1 MARNE
6 RPDQEMEGRLRE
18 HFAEEAEE
26 LRAPDDL
33 WARLESRLG
42 EQQPPRFA
50 SLRGGVAA
58 ISEMPWIPAAA
69 AAVLVVGVGIGAWA
83 LAGGGAGSGG
93 DDDDTAAAPAYAVS
107 DRDDPQAA
115 ATQAAATQ
123 AAMAAATEATTEVEA
138 AAAAPEATAVAREQ
152 AERVQ
157 PAPTEAPAATPAP
170 TQAAEAT
177 QAPQATTAT
186 PEPEPSEPDPVEEGA
201 TSEDDSADDGAV
213 SEPGE
218 PDADDMADAGMDMA
232 DGDYDDMADEMAPE
246 SGATGGG
253 PSEPRLSTPE
263 PPEQPPA
270 TTFRDYER
278 TGIIETST
286 DAVSTFSLDT
296 DRTSYFLA
304 LTWVRDG
311 YPVNPDSVRAE
322 EWINSFD
329 YDYAGPGDERS
340 FAITSNLVLHPLEP
354 GWHLARI
361 AMQAPELRDDAP
373 LNVTLVLD
381 ASGSMASGNRVAI
394 ARAAAEAIRQ
404 SLGPD
409 DRIAVVHFT
418 DTVLDAYTVEHSAPD
433 DGDVAWSIERLN
445 PHYSTNVQAGL
456 NLGVELAAEARRERP
471 DAFNYIILMSDGVA
485 NVDATDPFAILE
497 TAQDSDTRNPLRLIT
512 IGVGIENYN
521 DYLLEQLA
529 QHGNGWYRYLDTP
542 DQAQRMFTRENW
554 LALSTPFADQ
564 ARAQVTWDPAV
575 VRSWRIVGYENRVT
589 PDHTFEQDRKEFAEL
604 PSGAATTVFYEL
616 QLHEGVS
623 PSAVLGSVEVRW
635 VDPRSGESR
644 SQSTR
649 LAGVTHA
656 GFGTADQ
663 YLRLGAIVGLAADR
677 YSALSPQVENAE
689 VDYGGILDDLETL
702 RGQLDAL
709 RGSLGSTQAYD
720 DMSLVLKHLTR
731 RAAELAPP
739 DSGYS
744 R

>member
-26 LRAPDDL
+26 LRAPADL
-33 WARLESRLG
+33 WERLESRLG

-83 LAGGGAGSGG
+83 LAGGSGDGSG
-93 DDDDTAAAPAYAVS
+93 DDDDVAAAPAYAAAE
-107 DRDDPQAA
+107 RDDRETVATAAA
-115 ATQAAATQ
+115 ATAAP
-123 AAMAAATEATTEVEA
+123 TEAAVEVEA
-138 AAAAPEATAVAREQ
+138 AAATATSLPREQ
-152 AERVQ
+152 AERAQ
-157 PAPTEAPAATPAP
+157 PAPTEAAQATQAPAQAATPAP
-170 TQAAEAT
+170 
-177 QAPQATTAT
+177 
-186 PEPEPSEPDPVEEGA
+186 EPDTVEEGS
-201 TSEDDSADDGAV
+201 TSEDDSADDAAATG
-213 SEPGE
+213 PGE
-218 PDADDMADAGMDMA
+218 PDTDGSDMSDTDMDDMADAAMDDMADADMDMA

-253 PSEPRLSTPE
+253 PSEPALRTPE
-263 PPEQPPA
+263 PPQQPPA
-270 TTFRDYER
+270 TTFQDYER
-278 TGIIETST
+278 TGVVETST

-311 YPVNPDSVRAE
+311 YPANPDSVRAE

-329 YDYAGPGDERS
+329 YDYDLPDRDDS
-340 FAITSNLVLHPLEP
+340 FAITSDLVLHPLEH
-354 GWHLARI
+354 GWHLVRI

-433 DGDVAWSIERLN
+433 DEDVAWSIERLN

-456 NLGVELAAEARRERP
+456 NLGVELADAARRERP
-471 DAFNYIILMSDGVA
+471 EAFNYIILMSDGVA

-575 VRSWRIVGYENRVT
+575 VRAWRIVGYENRVT

-635 VDPRSGESR
+635 VDPRNGESR

-649 LAGVTHA
+649 LTQATDA
-656 GFGTADQ
+656 GFAAADR

-709 RGSLGSTQAYD
+709 RGSLGSTQAYE